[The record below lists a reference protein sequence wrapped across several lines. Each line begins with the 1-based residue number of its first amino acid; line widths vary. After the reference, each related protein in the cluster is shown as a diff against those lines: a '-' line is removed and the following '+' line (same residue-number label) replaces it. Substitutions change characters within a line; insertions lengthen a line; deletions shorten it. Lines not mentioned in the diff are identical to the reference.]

1 MYRYIATIMRNCRS
15 EYCTRVRK
23 TVRTYLDT
31 DQFGLSIYDK
41 KTRLHALNNL
51 IQNGLDRS
59 SRYFEIIKPL
69 FHAMA
74 IKKEHTAM
82 ENGGQNDNMGTH
94 VRQEDYKALNGKR
107 LSECMKECDV
117 ARLILVIENYF
128 GKNEQVRKN

>member
-1 MYRYIATIMRNCRS
+1 
-15 EYCTRVRK
+15 
-23 TVRTYLDT
+23 
-31 DQFGLSIYDK
+31 
-41 KTRLHALNNL
+41 
-51 IQNGLDRS
+51 
-59 SRYFEIIKPL
+59 
-69 FHAMA
+69 MA